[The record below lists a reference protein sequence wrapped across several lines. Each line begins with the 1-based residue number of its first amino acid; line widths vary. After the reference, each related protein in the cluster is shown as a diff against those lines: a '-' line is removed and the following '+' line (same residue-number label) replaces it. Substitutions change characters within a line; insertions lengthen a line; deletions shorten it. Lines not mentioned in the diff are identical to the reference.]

1 MLRSTL
7 SAVLMVTATSGAIA
21 GGSIKNVHSA
31 YLNGQTVTSEPGPF
45 KMQFGDVLYVNDGS
59 CPAGQIKQV
68 TAPMSR
74 GQPRTRQC
82 VVHQ

>member
-1 MLRSTL
+1 MLMRLVATALFLTVSS
-7 SAVLMVTATSGAIA
+7 SAMA
-21 GGSIKNVHSA
+21 GGGIKNVHSA

-45 KMQFGDVLYVNDGS
+45 KMQFGDVVYVSDGS

-82 VVHQ
+82 VAH